1 MAQLLREFV
10 SLSYDKNSIKE
21 ARAQGKPILLN
32 GIFQKANLLNANKR
46 IYPRPILEREINN
59 YQKVVKENRAV
70 GTLDHEDTSVIN
82 LKNVSHVVR
91 EINWKGDDVCGV
103 IELLNTPQGKIAQ
116 DLLEGGIQIGIS
128 SRALG
133 ETEKDH
139 AGNDVV
145 KEDLI
150 LLSFDLVQEPSTPGA
165 WLHLQESKQIDHRSV
180 MRSLPK
186 SYRINRILQEILEE
200 KKK

>member
-1 MAQLLREFV
+1 MSRLLREYI

-32 GIFQKANLLNANKR
+32 GIFQKSDLKNQNNR
-46 IYPRPILEREINN
+46 IYPRSILEREINN
-59 YQKVVKENRAV
+59 YQKIVKENRAV
-70 GTLDHEDTSVIN
+70 GTLDHEDSSVIN

-91 EINWKGDDVCGV
+91 ELSFKGNDVVGT
-103 IELLNTPQGKIAQ
+103 IELLNTPHGKIAQ

-133 ETEKDH
+133 ETEKNID
-139 AGNDVV
+139 GNDVV
-145 KEDLI
+145 KEDLV

-165 WLHLQESKQIDHRSV
+165 WLHLNESKQIDYRSV
-180 MRSLPK
+180 MQSLPK
-186 SYRINRILQEILEE
+186 SYRINRILQEILGENR
-200 KKK
+200 K